1 MNDTLIRIVPF
12 LAVLGIMAGWEF
24 LSPRRERPVPRKRR
38 WPVNLGITLL
48 NTLVLRLLFP
58 TAAVGAALLAETH
71 HWGLFNVFNPPESM
85 VIAGCVIL
93 LDLAIYLQHVLV
105 HKIPLFW
112 RFHRMHHSDIDLDVT
127 SGLRFHPVEIIF
139 SMLIKY
145 AIICLLGA
153 PVLAVLIFETVL
165 NCSAMFNHSNVYIP
179 PALDRM
185 LRWIIVTPD
194 MHRVHHSIL
203 REETDSNY
211 GFNLPWW
218 DRLFRTYRPAPTP
231 DQLRM
236 TIGLPIFR
244 DPADQTL
251 KGLLKQPFAP
261 LT

>member
-1 MNDTLIRIVPF
+1 MNDALIRLIPF
-12 LAVLGIMAGWEF
+12 AAVLFMMVSWEF
-24 LSPRRERPVPRKRR
+24 MAPRRARPVLRRRR

-48 NTLVLRLLFP
+48 NTLILRLLFP
-58 TAAVGAALLAETH
+58 SAAAGAALLAETH
-71 HWGLFNVFNPPESM
+71 HWGLFNVFNLPDTLA
-85 VIAGCVIL
+85 IAGCIIL
-93 LDLAIYLQHVLV
+93 LDLAIYVQHVLV
-105 HKIPLFW
+105 HKVPLFW

-145 AIICLLGA
+145 GIICLLGA
-153 PVLAVLIFETVL
+153 PVEAVLTFEILL

-179 PALDRM
+179 PVVDQY

-218 DRLFRTYRPAPTP
+218 DRLFRTYRTSPTP

-236 TIGLPIFR
+236 TIGLPNFR
-244 DPADQTL
+244 DPSDQTL
-251 KGLLKQPFAP
+251 KRLLQQPLAP